1 MPTFYRGLFTEMWVT
16 LRSDE
21 VLGVLDS
28 DYLEDYFGTDGQVT
42 LRYQD
47 GTFYN
52 VLMNEVPEET
62 PGVAHD
68 VFTGPVDLSIIPDGI
83 YTIQGRVRD
92 IIGNYTILD
101 EVENPIGDERVINL
115 TFTVASTG
123 PPSNLVVSVGPVKLM
138 GGITMEMSFEPAPDF
153 VLSFEAPAFDVSL
166 MSGVE
171 FDAPLLGE

>member
-1 MPTFYRGLFTEMWVT
+1 MPTFYRGPFTELWIT

-28 DYLEDYFGTDGQVT
+28 DYLEDYFGADGQVT

-47 GTFYN
+47 GTFYT
-52 VLMNEVPEET
+52 VLMNEVTEET

-68 VFTGPVDLSIIPDGI
+68 VFTGPVDLSTIPDGI

-92 IIGNYTILD
+92 VVGNYTILD
-101 EVENPIGDERVINL
+101 EVETPLGDERIINL
-115 TFTVASTG
+115 TFTVSSTG

-138 GGITMEMSFEPAPDF
+138 GGITLEMQFEPTPDF
-153 VLSFEAPAFDVSL
+153 VLSFENPVFDVSL